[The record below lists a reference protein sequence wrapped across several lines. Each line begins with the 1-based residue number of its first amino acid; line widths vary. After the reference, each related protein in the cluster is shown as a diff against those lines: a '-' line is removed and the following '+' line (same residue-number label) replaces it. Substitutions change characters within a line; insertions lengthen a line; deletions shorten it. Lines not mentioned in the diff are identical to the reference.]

1 MAYQKEKT
9 IRKRFQLHDRYI
21 YLLLVAVSILARIPF
36 LKTYDLVT
44 YDGTYYVN
52 HAMTILGVMDRP
64 SAFPLGYPMFIALF
78 MSIIRDGVRAA
89 QTVSFLAGLGSL
101 LVFYL
106 LAKRFVQRSHALL
119 GAIIL
124 ALTPLF
130 INLSMVTMS
139 ESIYILWVLVGF
151 FYFSK
156 GGDLLSGLFLGM
168 ASITRP
174 EALGILGV
182 LAVLRLRRPKR
193 LLRVIVGFACVYCVN
208 VAVQSGTAGKLVLVP
223 KANLF
228 GTSASY
234 WQLREAWI
242 NFQGKERVLE
252 QISKEAGERPVFVD
266 YLKRLPRE
274 VWLLVRHVSPVIFLL
289 SLYGMRR
296 RRLFLLA
303 VFAPFLVF
311 PLFTFRSEPRFILPY
326 IPVLILYSL
335 IGMEGLRQN
344 RVYRL
349 LHILLIVSAA
359 AGLFINRDQLII
371 PVSNGMQWTKYAKL
385 YLRGDVKPWDKI
397 ADRKPLFAFYAGS
410 RYVEIPVAPYDDT
423 IENLA
428 AQGVKYLVLDQEM
441 IQKLRPKLSPLLY
454 DRAVINGEM
463 RFSQFSFNP
472 DGLCIYRRNMESEP
486 AKRRSLIAPIA
497 GRISGL
503 SWSPDGRKI
512 AYRLIEASG
521 AGGIYV
527 ISPDG
532 NQSHCIVA
540 DPATKD
546 QLTWAPDSRRIVF
559 AMKQAGNM
567 NIYICDE
574 AGRLKQ
580 VTSRSGTD
588 ASPSWSKDGKEI
600 VFCSDMSGQLEVWL
614 KNLET
619 GALKQIT
626 TGGGNLCPAI
636 SPDGKRIAW
645 IRERAGL
652 SIYERNTGVITHAE
666 SPRNVTFC
674 PAWSPDGKFIAVTGS
689 DWAQTD
695 IYLLTGDG
703 RTAALL
709 TKSFS
714 VKTGIPSWSP
724 DGQALAVA
732 TLRGSTSGIDILTG
746 LQPYKD
752 RLMNPVKIDV
762 FQAIEQ
768 K

>member
-1 MAYQKEKT
+1 MRRT
-9 IRKRFQLHDRYI
+9 IRKRFQLRDRYV

-36 LKTYDLVT
+36 LKTFDLVT

-52 HAMTILGVMDRP
+52 HAMTILGVIDRP
-64 SAFPLGYPMFIALF
+64 SAFPFGYPIFIALF
-78 MSIIRDGVRAA
+78 IRIIHDGVRAA
-89 QTVSFLAGLGSL
+89 QTVSLLAGLGSL

-119 GAIIL
+119 GAFIL

-139 ESIYILWVLVGF
+139 ESIYILWVLLGF

-174 EALGILGV
+174 EALGILGI
-182 LAVLRLRRPKR
+182 LAVLRFRRPKK
-193 LLRVIVGFACVYCVN
+193 LVRVIVGFACVYCVN
-208 VAVQSGTAGKLVLVP
+208 VAVQSGAAGKLVLVP

-234 WQLREAWI
+234 WQLRETWI
-242 NFQGKERVLE
+242 SFQGKERVLE
-252 QISKEAGERPVFVD
+252 QISKEGGERSVFVD

-303 VFAPFLVF
+303 VFVPFLVF
-311 PLFTFRSEPRFILPY
+311 PLFTFRSEPRFILPH

-335 IGMEGLRQN
+335 IGMEGLR
-344 RVYRL
+344 RSKAYRPL
-349 LHILLIVSAA
+349 YSLFILSAA
-359 AGLFINRDQLII
+359 AALFVNKDQLTV
-371 PVSNGMQWTKYAKL
+371 PVSNGMQWTKGAKSI
-385 YLRGDVKPWDKI
+385 LRGEVRPWDKI
-397 ADRKPLFAFYAGS
+397 ADRKPFFAFYAES

-428 AQGVKYLVLDQEM
+428 AQGVKYLVLHQEM
-441 IQKLRPKLSPLLY
+441 IQKLRPRLNPLLY

-463 RFSQFSFNP
+463 RFSQFGFSP
-472 DGLCIYRRNMESEP
+472 DGVCIYRRNMESEP
-486 AKRRSLIAPIA
+486 VQRRSLIAPIK
-497 GRISGL
+497 GRILGL

-512 AYRLIEASG
+512 AYHLIDASG
-521 AGGIYV
+521 VGGIYV
-527 ISPDG
+527 VSPDG
-532 NQSHCIVA
+532 NQSHRIVT
-540 DPATKD
+540 DPATEG
-546 QLTWAPDSRRIVF
+546 QLTWAPDSRHIAF

-580 VTSRSGTD
+580 ITSHCGTD

-600 VFCSDMSGQLEVWL
+600 VFCSDMSGQWEIWL

-626 TGGGNLCPAI
+626 ASGGNLCPAI

-645 IRERAGL
+645 IREREGL
-652 SIYERNTGVITHAE
+652 SICERNTGVITRAD
-666 SPRNVTFC
+666 SPRNVSSS
-674 PAWSPDGKFIAVTGS
+674 PAWSPDGKFIAVTAS
-689 DWAQTD
+689 DWAKTD

-703 RTAALL
+703 RNAALL
-709 TKSFS
+709 TKSSS

-732 TLRGSTSGIDILTG
+732 TLRDSTIGIDILTG
-746 LQPYKD
+746 IQPYKD
-752 RLMNPVKIDV
+752 RLMNPMKINV
-762 FQAIEQ
+762 FQTIQQ